1 MHDPSALIDRLDP
14 TPHALEALLA
24 ELPDADAQWK
34 PPSGAWSI
42 VEVVNH
48 MADEDAED
56 FRARLE
62 RTLRDPEEAWPGID
76 PEGSVR
82 ERRHNEKDLR
92 PSIERFGRERRES
105 MRWLRSL
112 DLGAIDWAVAH
123 HHPKF
128 GPISAG
134 ALLASWAAHDALHL
148 RQIAKRLFELAG
160 RDGAPHPT
168 AYAGEWGA

>member
-1 MHDPSALIDRLDP
+1 MDARALIARLEP

-24 ELPDADAQWK
+24 ELPEADARWK

-42 VEVVNH
+42 LEIVNH
-48 MADEDAED
+48 LADEEHED

-62 RTLRDPEEAWPGID
+62 RTLRDAAEQWPSID

-92 PSIERFGRERRES
+92 PSVERFARERRET
-105 MRWLRSL
+105 MRWLRSIEI
-112 DLGAIDWAVAH
+112 DEIDWSVAH
-123 HHPKF
+123 RHPKF

-134 ALLASWAAHDALHL
+134 DLLASWAAHDALHL
-148 RQIAKRLFELAG
+148 RQIAKRLFELAQ
-160 RDGAPHPT
+160 RDGAPHKT